1 MLMQNERTEKMKEIK
16 FRDLKANEIECRV
29 AQCKENGLQLLL
41 YKNAR
46 TDSTILDETLGTQN
60 WQDKFYECKGN
71 LFCSIG
77 INVNYDQPDKEP
89 LWIWKDDCGSESNQ
103 DKEKGEAS
111 DAFKR
116 SAFKYSIGKPLY
128 TSLFI
133 WVKAEDCNIK
143 DTGRKDKYGKTI
155 WGCKDKFYV
164 KYITYENDQIVQLI
178 ISNLSTHK
186 DVYAYGTKL
195 ENQVPV
201 SNGILLEQIEKI
213 LMYAPRD
220 RVMKALE
227 YYKRSYLAELT
238 REEAQ
243 KIIEQLGIE
252 ND

>member
-1 MLMQNERTEKMKEIK
+1 MKEIK

-46 TDSTILDETLGTQN
+46 TDSTILDETLGAQN

-128 TSLFI
+128 TSPFI

-143 DTGRKDKYGKTI
+143 NTGRTDKYGKPI
-155 WGCKDKFYV
+155 YACKDKFYV
-164 KYITYENDQIVQLI
+164 KYITYENGEIAQLI
-178 ISNLSTHK
+178 ITNFTQHK
-186 DVYAYGTKL
+186 NVYAYGTKL
-195 ENQVPV
+195 DNLIPIT
-201 SNGILLEQIEKI
+201 NGITQGQIE
-213 LMYAPRD
+213 LLYMYAPFERM
-220 RVMKALE
+220 MKALE
-227 YYKRSYLAELT
+227 YYKHSFLSEFTY
-238 REEAQ
+238 EEAN
-243 KIIEQLGIE
+243 KVIERLGI
-252 ND
+252 NDD